1 MSLKKNVGSIDKT
14 LRLVLGV
21 AAAVLGIY
29 FQSWWG
35 LIAVPLI
42 GTALM
47 NSCPAYMPFGIS
59 TKKADTSK

>member
-1 MSLKKNVGSIDKT
+1 MKTNVGSVDKT
-14 LRLVLGV
+14 IRLVLGV
-21 AAAVLGIY
+21 AAAVLGFY

-47 NSCPAYMPFGIS
+47 STCPAYMPLGIS
-59 TKKADTSK
+59 TKKNEAAKK

>member
-1 MSLKKNVGSIDKT
+1 MKKNVGSIDKT

-21 AAAVLGIY
+21 VVAAVGIY
-29 FQSWWG
+29 YQSWWG
-35 LIAVPLI
+35 LIALPLI

-59 TKKADTSK
+59 TKKAADNK